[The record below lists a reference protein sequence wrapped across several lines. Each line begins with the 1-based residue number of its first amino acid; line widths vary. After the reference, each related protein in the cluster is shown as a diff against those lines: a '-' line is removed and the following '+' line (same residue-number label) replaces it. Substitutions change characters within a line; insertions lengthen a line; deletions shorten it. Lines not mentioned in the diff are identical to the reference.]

1 MPEAITYNGN
11 RSNTPLSAAHHGNNN
26 NSNGSTGISGT
37 SGAACEA
44 ASLGGFREAVCM
56 NAGRVY
62 DSCSGKDCLED
73 MRIYLTE
80 CGQSIINEGNSVKC
94 RDIDVLHVSMDVEE
108 VPFNAGY
115 YSVDMTFYF
124 LVTLDVYGAG
134 GCAAPQTVQG
144 VAVFDKKVILFGSE
158 GSVRSFRSDC
168 SKLGT
173 VCTDMPIAQVQTV
186 DPVCLGLRVCEH
198 SKPECGCESVNFPCE
213 IENLLGGPIVSRGG
227 KYLYLTVGLFTIV
240 SLERDIQMMVPVY
253 DFCIPEKECT
263 TSCSEDPCEMFRKI
277 RFPVSEFFPPKQ
289 DCCCN

>member
-1 MPEAITYNGN
+1 MPEAITYNSN
-11 RSNTPLSAAHHGNNN
+11 RNSSPVSASHHG
-26 NSNGSTGISGT
+26 GSGTGISGT

-44 ASLGGFREAVCM
+44 ASLGGFREAVCL

-73 MRIYLTE
+73 LRVWLTG
-80 CGQSIINEGNSVKC
+80 CGQAAINEGSSVKC
-94 RDIDVLHVSMDVEE
+94 RDIDVLHVAMDVEE

-198 SKPECGCESVNFPCE
+198 PKPECGCDHVCFPPE
-213 IENLLGGPIVSRGG
+213 IEELLGGEIVGSCG

-240 SLERDIQMMVPVY
+240 SLEREIQMMVPVY

-289 DCCCN
+289 DCGCN